1 MAVAAVGVLGSAVLL
16 QAEDRQVVRQRM
28 EQRLGAIDAL
38 KAKGLVG
45 ENNRG
50 YLESRGAMAASDGQV
65 MAAENADRST
75 VYAAIATQ
83 QGTTSDQVGR
93 ARAKQLAERS
103 TSGVWVQRETGEWYR
118 K

>member
-1 MAVAAVGVLGSAVLL
+1 MAVAAFGVLGSAVLL
-16 QAEDRQVVRQRM
+16 QAEDRKVVRQRM

-50 YLESRGAMAASDGQV
+50 YLESRGAMSAPDGQV